1 MIELIESNRKEIKE
15 VLNDGKIVWFE
26 KIKGTKIDLSLELDK
41 GWYRLYRPKQELTSG
56 KYELLASGHPGDIVK
71 ASFQYKDRWGVTE
84 NLLTI
89 QVDSGSSKSF
99 DLVIPRGIVIH
110 GIFVSINNRI
120 RFGDI
125 SLFKKEL
132 NHENNR

>member
-1 MIELIESNRKEIKE
+1 MIELIESNRKEMKE

-56 KYELLASGHPGDIVK
+56 KYELLVNGRPGDTFK

-89 QVDSGSSKSF
+89 QVGSGSSKSF
-99 DLVIPRGIVIH
+99 DLNIPRDIVIH
-110 GIFVSINNRI
+110 GIFVSGVSLAKIE
-120 RFGDI
+120 DV
-125 SLFKKEL
+125 SLFKKEV
-132 NHENNR
+132 

>member
-1 MIELIESNRKEIKE
+1 MIELIESNRKEMKE
-15 VLNDGKIVWFE
+15 VLNDRKTVWIE
-26 KIKGTKIDLSLELDK
+26 REKGTKIDLSLELDK

-56 KYELLASGHPGDIVK
+56 KYELLASGRSGDTFK

-99 DLVIPRGIVIH
+99 DLNIPRGIVIYR
-110 GIFVSINNRI
+110 IFVSVNNVLE
-120 RFGDI
+120 FGDV

-132 NHENNR
+132 NHENN

>member
-1 MIELIESNRKEIKE
+1 MFKLIESNRKEMKE
-15 VLNDGKIVWFE
+15 VLNDRKTVWIE
-26 KIKGTKIDLSLELDK
+26 RKKGTKIDLSLELDK

-56 KYELLASGHPGDIVK
+56 KYELLVSGRSGDTIK

-99 DLVIPRGIVIH
+99 DLNIPRGIVIY
-110 GIFVSINNRI
+110 GIFVSVDNRSG
-120 RFGDI
+120 FGDV

-132 NHENNR
+132 NYENN

>member
-1 MIELIESNRKEIKE
+1 MIELIESNRKEMKE
-15 VLNDGKIVWFE
+15 VLSDRKTVWIE
-26 KIKGTKIDLSLELDK
+26 RKKGTKIDLSLELDK
-41 GWYRLYRPKQELTSG
+41 GWYRLYRPKKELTSG
-56 KYELLASGHPGDIVK
+56 KYELLASGRSGDIFK

-99 DLVIPRGIVIH
+99 DLNIPRGIVIY
-110 GIFVSINNRI
+110 GIFVSVNNVLE
-120 RFGDI
+120 FGDV

-132 NHENNR
+132 NNENN